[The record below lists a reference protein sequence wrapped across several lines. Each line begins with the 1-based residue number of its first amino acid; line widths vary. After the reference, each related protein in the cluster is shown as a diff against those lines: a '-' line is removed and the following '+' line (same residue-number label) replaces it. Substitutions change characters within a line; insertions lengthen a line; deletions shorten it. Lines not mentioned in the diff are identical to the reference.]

1 MSFCASVPGC
11 GVLRA
16 NGSTL
21 SPDLKEML
29 PHKVRN
35 RCFWF
40 LVLSRIRAESSQLE
54 VVTVGWP
61 CCLGLNVDE
70 RQGAMI
76 LKFRGPR

>member
-1 MSFCASVPGC
+1 
-11 GVLRA
+11 
-16 NGSTL
+16 
-21 SPDLKEML
+21 ML

-35 RCFWF
+35 RCFWC

-61 CCLGLNVDE
+61 CSLGLNVDE